1 MNIILGLF
9 NIQLVQTNQGVII
22 MLKTKLCVLAA
33 VLPLTFAS
41 APSQANEVAAALSN
55 ICNIVV
61 ADDKSE
67 LRKKIKTVSS
77 NFRLKLKDY
86 YTGVKCNG
94 NSMIRTAVLNDAVE
108 AGTLLVKKMPKKH
121 LAAPEE
127 DGKTLQAWID
137 EQGKGDSAIAVALL
151 DRI

>member
-67 LRKKIKTVSS
+67 LSLIH
-77 NFRLKLKDY
+77 
-86 YTGVKCNG
+86 
-94 NSMIRTAVLNDAVE
+94 I
-108 AGTLLVKKMPKKH
+108 
-121 LAAPEE
+121 
-127 DGKTLQAWID
+127 
-137 EQGKGDSAIAVALL
+137 
-151 DRI
+151 